1 VDSHTQRVLS
11 LCAGYG
17 GLELALQLAGVATRT
32 VCYVER
38 EVYPAANLA
47 ALMEE
52 GHVDSAPIWDDL
64 ATFDA
69 RPWRGVVEIVTAGFP
84 CQPVAAPGQRKH
96 TTDERWLWPDIDRIL
111 RDVEPGV
118 VFLENSPRLLV
129 SDGMGEVLGTL
140 ADLGFRV
147 EWTVCRASEVGACHD
162 RARLFIVAAHPD
174 FISLWHERGRRCR
187 ESGKGSLLLGA
198 DGQERDASWP
208 PKRLSE
214 PRVDRAG
221 DGPSHGLVRHSLLGN
236 GVVPA
241 QGGAAFRYLWE
252 RMT

>member
-1 VDSHTQRVLS
+1 MDSHTQRVLS

-64 ATFDA
+64 ATFEA
-69 RPWRGVVEIVTAGFP
+69 RPWRDVVEIVTAGFP

-96 TTDERWLWPDIDRIL
+96 TDDDRWIWTDIERIL

-140 ADLGFRV
+140 AELGLNI
-147 EWTVCRASEVGACHD
+147 EWTVLRASEVGACHD
-162 RARLFIVAAHPD
+162 RARLFILAAHPD
-174 FISLWHERGRRCR
+174 FISLWHKRGWRCG
-187 ESGKGSLLLGA
+187 EGGKGSLLSGA
-198 DGQERDASWP
+198 DGKEGHFAGAPQ
-208 PKRLSE
+208 RLSE

-221 DGPSHGLVRHSLLGN
+221 DGAAHGVVRHSLLGN

-241 QGGAAFRYLWE
+241 QGAEAFRLLWG
-252 RMT
+252 RIA